1 MKKFLFVLVAIGL
14 VVGLA
19 GAVSA
24 QADDRYAYITST
36 DDGDYYVD
44 KIALQDAI
52 ALNSAPVEVWVK
64 LVGSEMF
71 LRSLTQQ
78 YPKLV
83 YYSGWYMLQRIQL
96 NQSQFKLLSYFIYA
110 DSGELLV
117 SYQYRDPQW
126 QEASPISVPGII
138 LHKMIKQFNNKDQE
152 ETGN

>member
-1 MKKFLFVLVAIGL
+1 
-14 VVGLA
+14 
-19 GAVSA
+19 
-24 QADDRYAYITST
+24 
-36 DDGDYYVD
+36 
-44 KIALQDAI
+44 AI